1 MEYNPS
7 RVVGANNGP
16 RRDQTEQMLLEYVNS
31 DQFATTNAWDST
43 FLTQLVRAFGQ
54 LPRHVSLRHATYALA
69 ASYHPQKQCQEQF
82 EYHAKLALRTLERKI
97 NNPAQIVEQDF
108 FGAALIIYALA
119 AYRNWDEGL
128 VAVAKRFVFL
138 FCQLSENPE
147 LRHQS
152 DLFIKFGAAAVDT
165 VADTVCV
172 SDPFS
177 GPLAILCRCMT
188 TFEQR
193 VVYESMCRQLSRTPE
208 AWQSDVAE
216 SIFYTVMHS
225 AWLILNCLGNVAKKE
240 FRRDPVRR
248 ESIESVVESIGGKLS
263 DPVFLNA
270 IRSKEK
276 RPYPGEVLTDEE
288 ILIAHSVLGVRGIRQ
303 LIKLLKAH
311 TISEALGEVDTFSAW
326 AELIRACLQSKHII
340 PDTFPINHYPQVT
353 YWPNNYLLLGGC
365 MLPASQY
372 PQ

>member
-7 RVVGANNGP
+7 RVLRAHNGP
-16 RRDQTEQMLLEYVNS
+16 RRNEKEQMLLEYVNS
-31 DQFATTNAWDST
+31 EQFATTNAWDST

-69 ASYHPQKQCQEQF
+69 AAYHPQKQCQEQF
-82 EYHAKLALRTLERKI
+82 EYHEKLALRTLERKI
-97 NNPAQIVEQDF
+97 NNPGQIVEQDF
-108 FGAALIIYALA
+108 FGAALIIYAQA
-119 AYRNWDEGL
+119 AYRNWDEGV
-128 VAVAKRFVFL
+128 VAVAERFIFL
-138 FCQLSENPE
+138 FRKLSENTE
-147 LRHQS
+147 LRRRS

-165 VADTVCV
+165 VADSVCV

-177 GPLAILCRCMT
+177 APLAILCRCVT
-188 TFEQR
+188 TFAQR
-193 VVYESMCRQLSRTPE
+193 VIYESMCRQLSRTPE
-208 AWQSDVAE
+208 AWQSDVVE

-240 FRRDPVRR
+240 LQRDPVRR
-248 ESIESVVESIGGKLS
+248 ESIESVLESVGGKLNDS
-263 DPVFLNA
+263 VFLNA

-303 LIKLLKAH
+303 LIKLLKFH
-311 TISEALGEVDTFSAW
+311 TISEALGEVDSTW
-326 AELIRACLQSKHII
+326 AELIRASLQSKHII
-340 PDTFPINHYPQVT
+340 PQTFQINYYPQVT

-365 MLPASQY
+365 ILPAAQY
-372 PQ
+372 PH